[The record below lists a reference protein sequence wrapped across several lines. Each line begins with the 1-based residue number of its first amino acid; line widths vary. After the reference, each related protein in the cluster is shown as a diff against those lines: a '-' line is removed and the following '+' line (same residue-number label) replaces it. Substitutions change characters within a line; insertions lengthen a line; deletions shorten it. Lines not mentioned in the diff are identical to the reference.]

1 MKRTC
6 VLGALAVVALTQAG
20 CATQVMSLPLAA
32 AGGQSRGGVP
42 ATVGQQAQAQ
52 TPGRSQRGNVSNPEW
67 SVPVYFGQQDHPPVK
82 SQLGDVSY
90 SVRVARKVSDP
101 EGACH
106 QALAEAV
113 RKLRTAAHERQANA
127 VIDVSTRFHSTETNS
142 SSDFTCGVSPSAA
155 AIAVRGQLVVL
166 DSN

>member
-1 MKRTC
+1 MKRTY

-20 CATQVMSLPLAA
+20 CATQVMSVPLAA

-42 ATVGQQAQAQ
+42 I
-52 TPGRSQRGNVSNPEW
+52 
-67 SVPVYFGQQDHPPVK
+67 YFGQQDHPPVK

-90 SVRVARKVSDP
+90 SVRIARKVAGP
-101 EGACH
+101 EDACH
-106 QALAEAV
+106 EALAEAV
-113 RKLRTAAHERQANA
+113 RKLRTAANERHANA

>member
-1 MKRTC
+1 MKRTY

-32 AGGQSRGGVP
+32 SGGQSRGD
-42 ATVGQQAQAQ
+42 
-52 TPGRSQRGNVSNPEW
+52 
-67 SVPVYFGQQDHPPVK
+67 VPVYFGQQDHPSVK

-90 SVRVARKVSDP
+90 SVRVARKVAGP
-101 EGACH
+101 EDACH
-106 QALAEAV
+106 EALAEAV
-113 RKLRTAAHERQANA
+113 RKLRAAANERQANA
-127 VIDVSTRFHSTETNS
+127 VIGVSTRFHSTESNS

-166 DSN
+166 DAN